1 MIRGKTYMTIN
12 VGAALAKLASRKPR
26 PAPKK
31 ETPLPP
37 PDPAAQPT
45 RQLRRK
51 AERELAKLARREGK
65 SSAPPN
71 ETGAWRHPVR
81 GQTGGVQ
88 PPSPGSYP
96 DPAGR
101 GGGG

>member
-1 MIRGKTYMTIN
+1 MIRDKVYMTIN
-12 VGAALAKLASRKPR
+12 VGAALAELASREPR

-51 AERELAKLARREGK
+51 AERALAKLERRGK

-71 ETGAWRHPVR
+71 ETGAWRPPVR

-96 DPAGR
+96 DTAGR
-101 GGGG
+101 GDGG